1 MSQPLRVILEIG
13 QKRKVVAG
21 ATDWPGLERWGTS
34 EEAAIA
40 RLISYIPRYADVPQR
55 AGMAKAFTP
64 STDIE
69 IVERVPGNT
78 STDFWGVAHVSSEFE
93 REVLSAKELER
104 KLDLL
109 QACWAYFDD
118 VADRVTE
125 ELELGPRGG
134 GRSRDRIIVHVYASE
149 RHNFWRKVGLREND
163 ELRLTPGE
171 LADFRRQYLDLIRSY
186 NAEGKPARSWGL
198 QFLIRRTAQHVM
210 DHAWEME
217 DRDLSTLTA

>member
-1 MSQPLRVILEIG
+1 MSRPLRVILEIG
-13 QKRKVVAG
+13 KKRKVAAG
-21 ATDWPGLERWGTS
+21 AADWPGLDRWGTS
-34 EEAAIA
+34 EETAIA
-40 RLISYIPRYADVPQR
+40 KLVSYLPRYADVAKR
-55 AGMAKAFTP
+55 AGLVTAFRQ
-64 STDIE
+64 STDVE
-69 IVERVPGNT
+69 VVERVPGNS
-78 STDFWGVAHVSSEFE
+78 STDFWGIAHVSSEFE

-125 ELELGPRGG
+125 ELRLGPRGG

-149 RHNFWRKVGLREND
+149 RHNFWRKVGLREDD
-163 ELRLTPGE
+163 ELRLTPHE
-171 LADFRRQYLDLIRSY
+171 LAELRRQYLALIRSY
-186 NAEGKPARSWGL
+186 NADGKPARAWGI

-217 DRDLSTLTA
+217 DRDLGPDA